1 MGCFN
6 TTGFLSRLP
15 IFCGDRVV
23 CFLGKININHDVYGF
38 TPYHVFSLVSPICL
52 PIYGSYNDYGSI
64 ELIDDTPVKKLLE
77 KLSGVNCE
85 LLFNAVRD
93 CGYSPIKYELEHWG
107 YIDGEMPEDDWDRKH
122 VESILPILKLYN
134 IESIPVI
141 LFEHEDFYNKLT
153 DGPADI
159 TFWGQKKP
167 KFDLFYEGLDKFQEI
182 VKEYDIDV
190 KRGPILYGDEERFG
204 LSDIFWAIYDKYAKN
219 EEQPSEEVMNKIK
232 EKQQQIVTSLI
243 YRGEQPDAFQ
253 IINNLEVNDFIKLV
267 KDCKDEVKKVFNL
280 YYTLNS
286 MPMYIGL
293 SKTAGEQN
301 YSREDINKFFDLLD
315 EQRQK
320 FNERCKEWD
329 DDYDDE
335 DEDV

>member
-15 IFCGDRVV
+15 IFYGDRVV

-38 TPYHVFSLVSPICL
+38 TPYHVFSLVSPVCL

-85 LLFNAVRD
+85 SLFDAVRD
-93 CGYSPIKYELEHWG
+93 CAYSPIKYTLKHWG
-107 YIDGEMPEDDWDRKH
+107 YIDGKMPEDNWRSKR
-122 VESILPILKLYN
+122 VEGILPILKLYN

-141 LFEHEDFYNKLT
+141 LFEHEDFYDKLT
-153 DGPADI
+153 DGPADL
-159 TFWGQKKP
+159 TLWGDEKP

-182 VKEYDIDV
+182 VKEYNIV
-190 KRGPILYGDEERFG
+190 GKKGPTFYGNEERCW
-204 LSDIFWAIYDKYAKN
+204 DIIFWEIYDKLYEN
-219 EEQPSEEVMNKIK
+219 EEQLSKEVLHKIEK
-232 EKQQQIVTSLI
+232 ELQQIVMPLI
-243 YRGEQPDAFQ
+243 YRGSQPDAFQ
-253 IINNLEVNDFIKLV
+253 IINNLETNDFIEIL
-267 KDCKDEVKKVFNL
+267 KDCKNEVKKVFNL
-280 YYTLNS
+280 YYTLSS

-301 YSREDINKFFDLLD
+301 FSREDINKFFDLLD

-320 FNERCKEWD
+320 FNERCKEWNE
-329 DDYDDE
+329 DYDDE
-335 DEDV
+335 DED